1 MIVPL
6 LRRLATSGFGAGEA
20 LRICLLLAA
29 ATLAGLLPR
38 HGLAV
43 EPFNVDVELVL
54 AADGSGSIDNDE
66 LAFQR
71 DGYAQAVT
79 SEDVLNAIR
88 SGVHGAIALAYVEWG
103 GPASQHTIVDWM
115 IVRDADSAK
124 AFADALRARPRAAI
138 GYNSISAAIDYSVGL
153 LETNDAR
160 GLRRVIDV
168 SGDGPNI
175 GGRSVRAAR
184 DDAVARGITVNGL
197 VIQRPGGGYRGPSGE
212 PLDVHYRNDVIGGP
226 GSFVMV
232 AGGELDFAEAVRRK
246 MVLEIA
252 GRVPAK
258 PVTGRASLVRSA
270 D

>member
-1 MIVPL
+1 MIIAL
-6 LRRLATSGFGAGEA
+6 HRRMAPHSLGAGRLVRA
-20 LRICLLLAA
+20 FLVIAA
-29 ATLAGLLPR
+29 FVVVVSLPR
-38 HGLAV
+38 PAWAF

-79 SEDVLNAIR
+79 SADVLDAIR

-115 IVRDADSAK
+115 IIRDEASAQV
-124 AFADALRARPRAAI
+124 FAEALRARPRAAV
-138 GYNSISAAIDYSVGL
+138 GYNSISAAIDYSVNL
-153 LETNDAR
+153 LETNEAR

-184 DDAVARGITVNGL
+184 DDAVALGITINGL

-212 PLDVHYRNDVIGGP
+212 PLDIHYRNDVIGGP
-226 GSFVMV
+226 GAFVIV
-232 AGGELDFAEAVRRK
+232 AGGELDFAQAVRRK

-252 GRVPAK
+252 GRTPAD
-258 PVTGRASLVRSA
+258 PRRVRAGLIPQG